1 MLLIISSF
9 IILFLL
15 SAFFS
20 GAETSIT
27 ATGTSKLL
35 SLQERGKY
43 RFLNSTFQWLINDT
57 QEALRVCLIANN
69 VVNISLSA
77 LASSITLEIFGFGWV
92 AVVVPILTILIVI
105 FGEILPKS
113 AAIVYSE
120 KVLIFSAPILRVIAF
135 LIAPVSWLMKKCVSF
150 IGVLLHM
157 DLGTQ
162 QVFVT
167 RDEIE
172 QFVKIGEESGAL
184 EARERRMIDG
194 IIDID
199 ETKVHEIMIPRTDMI
214 ALEADESLGEA
225 VKLFI
230 EEGHSRIPVYEE
242 SPDNIIGILYVK
254 DTLKNLLDSDLSCEV
269 RTLLRKPIFVPETI
283 RTAEV
288 LEAMRREHIHIAVIV
303 DEYGGVAGIVT
314 MEDILEQ
321 IVGEIQDEYDQ
332 ETPELQ
338 KLDENTYLV
347 QGSMSLENLSEAL
360 GSEFKSEDA
369 ESIGGLVLTLSG
381 SFPETGEIFKYGG
394 WRIKVEALEEHR
406 ITLLKLT
413 RINESESESEP
424 ESESKNINHDGA
436 NNPPV

>member
-1 MLLIISSF
+1 MGGILLS
-9 IILFLL
+9 LMVLLLL

-27 ATGTSKLL
+27 ATGTGKLRT
-35 SLQERGKY
+35 LQEQDRYK
-43 RFLNSTFQWLINDT
+43 FLNTTFQWLIDDT
-57 QEALRVCLIANN
+57 QEALTVCLIANN
-69 VVNISLSA
+69 VVNISASA
-77 LASSITLEIFGFGWV
+77 LASSFVLELFGAG
-92 AVVVPILTILIVI
+92 AVVFVVPVMTVLIVI

-113 AAIVYSE
+113 AAMVYSE
-120 KVLIFSAPILRVIAF
+120 NVLIFAAPILRILAF
-135 LIAPVSWLMKKCVSF
+135 LITPIAWAMKKCVTG
-150 IGVLLHM
+150 IGLLLHI

-172 QFVKIGEESGAL
+172 QVVKIGEESGAL
-184 EARERRMIDG
+184 EASERRMIDG
-194 IIDID
+194 IIDFD
-199 ETKVHEIMIPRTDMI
+199 ETRVHEIMIPRTDMI
-214 ALEADESLGEA
+214 ALEANDTLGEA

-230 EEGHSRIPVYEE
+230 EQGHSRIPVYEE

-254 DTLKNLLDSDLSCEV
+254 DTLKNLLDGDLSCEV

-332 ETPELQ
+332 EAPEIQ
-338 KLDENTYLV
+338 KLEDGSYLV
-347 QGSMSLENLSEAL
+347 QGSMSLEDLSEAL
-360 GSEFKSEDA
+360 GYEFESEDA
-369 ESIGGLVLTLSG
+369 ESLGGLVLTLSG
-381 SFPETGEIFKYGG
+381 SFPEEGEEFRYGG
-394 WRIKVEALEEHR
+394 WRIKVVELEEHR
-406 ITLLKLT
+406 ITLLNLT
-413 RINESESESEP
+413 RINQQDCEVG
-424 ESESKNINHDGA
+424 D
-436 NNPPV
+436 